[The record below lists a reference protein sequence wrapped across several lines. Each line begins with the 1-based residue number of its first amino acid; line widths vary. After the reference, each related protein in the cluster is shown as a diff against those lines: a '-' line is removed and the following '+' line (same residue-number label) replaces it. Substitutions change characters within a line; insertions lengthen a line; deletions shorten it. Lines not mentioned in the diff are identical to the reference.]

1 MVFFLVSSM
10 ILGLLDQLKIF
21 SQLHLIELPGLLT
34 GLGLLDISKAFDR
47 DWHASL
53 LHKLKSYGISGQT
66 FSHISFFLNNRRLGM
81 VLMVRMESLHK
92 NFQLM
97 LEILKAPF
105 LVLHFSYYTLII
117 FLMILSVILLSLNL
131 NLIYKTLWTGVRN
144 DLLISILRKLCYFHL
159 TSLTTMVLLM

>member
-1 MVFFLVSSM
+1 M
-10 ILGLLDQLKIF
+10 ILGFLDQLKIF

-105 LVLHFSYYTLII
+105 LVLHFSYYTLMI
-117 FLMILSVILLSLNL
+117 FLTILSVILLSLNL
-131 NLIYKTLWTGVRN
+131 HLIYETLCPGVRN
-144 DLLISILRKLCYFHL
+144 DLLISILGKLSYFHL
-159 TSLTTMVLLM
+159 TSLTTIVLLM

>member
-1 MVFFLVSSM
+1 M

-21 SQLHLIELPGLLT
+21 SQFHLIELPGLLT
-34 GLGLLDISKAFDR
+34 GLGLLNISKAFDR

-53 LHKLKSYGISGQT
+53 LHKLKSYGISGQI

-105 LVLHFSYYTLII
+105 LVLHFSYYTLMI
-117 FLMILSVILLSLNL
+117 FLTILSVILLSLNL
-131 NLIYKTLWTGVRN
+131 NLIYETLCTGVRN
-144 DLLISILRKLCYFHL
+144 DLLISILGKLSYFHL